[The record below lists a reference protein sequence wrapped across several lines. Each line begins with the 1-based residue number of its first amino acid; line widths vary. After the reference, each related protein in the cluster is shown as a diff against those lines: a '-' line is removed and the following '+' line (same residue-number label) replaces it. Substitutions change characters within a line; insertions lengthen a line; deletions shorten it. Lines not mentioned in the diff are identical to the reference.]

1 MKFSI
6 GCLSAVL
13 APFVIIAGPATDRK
27 LGPATNEPSAFPSE
41 SSLPSSVIFPSSV
54 PSSSS
59 VPTSMLMDP
68 QVSCQSFVKTKR
80 EMSSAIVDA
89 NRRYLKNI
97 ANESNTFQRSYIA
110 VTKSEDFVVVFP
122 NGGSFEN
129 FLLEANTEHAPLN
142 RNTQFPIQGL
152 TTIQKGGIFGSS
164 SIELVNIPEGVT
176 FVNNVGGENI
186 AQFAG
191 NRQPRFTPDE
201 DPFFFFHGQC
211 VVNSGIL
218 EPAAVFTAP
227 GFHELNVP
235 QPVISS
241 QSCKLN
247 ACLGGGGFNCIAI
260 YSGTAFVFNLG
271 NGIRL
276 NNERTDP
283 YSTGTVST
291 CAPPPLPPPFPGTI
305 IGGTG
310 SFEGIEGSVTIV
322 TIAGTTGPLI
332 GVSLGTTNLK
342 ISSPLGVIVQVI
354 SVKSNMPLP
363 PGP

>member
-80 EMSSAIVDA
+80 EMSSVMFDA

-110 VTKSEDFVVVFP
+110 VTKSKDFVVVFP

-201 DPFFFFHGQC
+201 DPFFF
-211 VVNSGIL
+211 L
-218 EPAAVFTAP
+218 PWAV
-227 GFHELNVP
+227 
-235 QPVISS
+235 
-241 QSCKLN
+241 C
-247 ACLGGGGFNCIAI
+247 C
-260 YSGTAFVFNLG
+260 
-271 NGIRL
+271 
-276 NNERTDP
+276 
-283 YSTGTVST
+283 
-291 CAPPPLPPPFPGTI
+291 
-305 IGGTG
+305 
-310 SFEGIEGSVTIV
+310 
-322 TIAGTTGPLI
+322 
-332 GVSLGTTNLK
+332 
-342 ISSPLGVIVQVI
+342 
-354 SVKSNMPLP
+354 
-363 PGP
+363 